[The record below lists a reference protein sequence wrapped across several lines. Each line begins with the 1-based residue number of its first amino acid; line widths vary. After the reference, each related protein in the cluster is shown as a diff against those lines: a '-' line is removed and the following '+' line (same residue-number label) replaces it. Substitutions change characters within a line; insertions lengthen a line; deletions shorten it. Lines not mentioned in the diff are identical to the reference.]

1 MLLIRINVSATSQ
14 KTGLSRRNATE
25 NVFVLKIPAFNIAL
39 ANGNQAQKAVVNKD
53 ARKENRNVKKIVLEL
68 LECHEL

>member
-1 MLLIRINVSATSQ
+1 MLLIRTNASVTSP
-14 KTGLSRRNATE
+14 KTGLSLRNVTE

-39 ANGNQAQKAVVNKD
+39 ANGNRAPRDLVNKD

-68 LECHEL
+68 LGCHEL